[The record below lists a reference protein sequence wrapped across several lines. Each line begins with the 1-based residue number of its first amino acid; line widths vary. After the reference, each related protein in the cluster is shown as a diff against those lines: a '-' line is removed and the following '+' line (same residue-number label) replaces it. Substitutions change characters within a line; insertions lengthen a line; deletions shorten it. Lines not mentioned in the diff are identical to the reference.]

1 MTLEQQFIVP
11 ERHIKEVFAALSR
24 IAVIFASNGPGLMDK
39 SLVLQVE
46 QHYMRY
52 RESYNSRSYEEL
64 LINGFLYGFDCFMW
78 ESIFH

>member
-1 MTLEQQFIVP
+1 
-11 ERHIKEVFAALSR
+11 
-24 IAVIFASNGPGLMDK
+24 MDK